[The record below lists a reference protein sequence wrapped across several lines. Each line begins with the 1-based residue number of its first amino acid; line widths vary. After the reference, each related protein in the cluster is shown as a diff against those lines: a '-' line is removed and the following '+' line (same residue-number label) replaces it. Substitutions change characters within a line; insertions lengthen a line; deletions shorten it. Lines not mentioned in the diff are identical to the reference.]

1 MGIVNA
7 FILCVRIE
15 TITPKSV
22 DTMKFPEDSNM
33 DILFS
38 MLFWQE
44 ILKFYILK

>member
-7 FILCVRIE
+7 FNVCVRIE

-22 DTMKFPEDSNM
+22 DIMKFPEDSNM

-38 MLFWQE
+38 MLF
-44 ILKFYILK
+44 